1 MLLSLLRSNSVWVVL
16 GLCICKNMFWSSWAI
31 RISITSSCGFFSFY
45 VHSCSLKFRSA
56 VPVILMTSANLIS
69 DKIFEKI
76 ISLLLNQGQTSH
88 VFIHNEWD
96 ATSVTVNGW
105 LLDHDSIWN
114 EKQNHN
120 LALKNDQVAKF

>member
-1 MLLSLLRSNSVWVVL
+1 
-16 GLCICKNMFWSSWAI
+16 
-31 RISITSSCGFFSFY
+31 
-45 VHSCSLKFRSA
+45 
-56 VPVILMTSANLIS
+56 MTSANLIS